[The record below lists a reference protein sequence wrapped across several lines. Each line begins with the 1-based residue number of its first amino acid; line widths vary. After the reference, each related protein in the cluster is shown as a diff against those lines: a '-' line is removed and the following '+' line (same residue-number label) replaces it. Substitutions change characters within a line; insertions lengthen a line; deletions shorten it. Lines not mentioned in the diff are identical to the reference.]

1 MAKWGFSNQEWYN
14 NGIVSGNDIDVAI
27 KIQNNLFSPNEEPIV
42 FGWCFFLKTLHL
54 LKFDF
59 KKFFVEHQK

>member
-27 KIQNNLFSPNEEPIV
+27 KIQNNLFSPNEEPYCV
-42 FGWCFFLKTLHL
+42 WLVFFLKTLHL
-54 LKFDF
+54 LKINNI
-59 KKFFVEHQK
+59 VV